1 MYYYNELV
9 SAKVLRIGSKQ
20 HYIVGLFQQTSRST
34 FNDSLGASPRQA
46 VCLFSMRHVQSRIRE
61 NVRQCHQNRHDLM
74 RGLSFIKPDQQCRTS
89 NMFDR
94 ESPLQHDQQQ
104 QHSDIDSDSDFCSLA
119 DNGLY
124 PIGGQLAA
132 QSIAVLEFESTDAKP
147 MQFDTLQVAESGQEV
162 DSQDDDETLEL
173 KSEAFDIILL
183 SNKLQELH
191 MFNIKSLNSIPVLY
205 R

>member
-1 MYYYNELV
+1 
-9 SAKVLRIGSKQ
+9 
-20 HYIVGLFQQTSRST
+20 
-34 FNDSLGASPRQA
+34 
-46 VCLFSMRHVQSRIRE
+46 
-61 NVRQCHQNRHDLM
+61 
-74 RGLSFIKPDQQCRTS
+74 
-89 NMFDR
+89 MFDR
-94 ESPLQHDQQQ
+94 ETPQNDQQQ
-104 QHSDIDSDSDFCSLA
+104 QRSDIDSDSDFCSLA

-132 QSIAVLEFESTDAKP
+132 QSIAVLEFESTDTKP
-147 MQFDTLQVAESGQEV
+147 MQFDTLQVAENGQEE
-162 DSQDDDETLEL
+162 DNDEDDTNSEQ